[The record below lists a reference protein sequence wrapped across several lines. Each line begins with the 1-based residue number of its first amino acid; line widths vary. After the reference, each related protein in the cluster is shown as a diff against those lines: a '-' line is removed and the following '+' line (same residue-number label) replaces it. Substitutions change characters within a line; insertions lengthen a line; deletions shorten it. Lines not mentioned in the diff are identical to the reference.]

1 MRFPCLLLLTAA
13 AFCCFAA
20 ELPFSGGLCRT
31 DPTGKIELLMK
42 SGETLPLQIGVF
54 LPGWEFRAQ
63 TPLKKAA
70 ISREDTREF
79 VQEGLLTARENQLPC
94 SIRISE
100 KQGTLLFDLSLT
112 LPEEFKTQ
120 NNLPPQLTL
129 GIPAGALDGTPARFG
144 TKTVKLPA
152 DNSWSYGSSFYI
164 QKYGLQLELLNG
176 PQSISIW
183 GKEKRPI
190 SFRIPLKLEKKENGK
205 RLYRTVFR
213 IASASIHLREPVDLV
228 KLKQEQYLRVLYP
241 PMEPEFKP
249 AQLIAMLKAA
259 ELSNKTLKQIEN
271 CLDTRA
277 ELYSL
282 RERLVHADTA
292 AVELRS
298 GLAKAYAKL
307 NAGDWSGA
315 QAMIPELTAQADR
328 LPPLPMEDYNPFT
341 WIKSFTQYGY
351 FKHTD
356 GCSLIEPDPFCVL
369 FQDGFRFA
377 IAELPG
383 VERISNG
390 AFRQVRYTRP
400 MQEVSVERSWVD
412 TKWNLPGRTVTFSM
426 LTPVI
431 NVEDTDTLILS
442 DFSSPP
448 TNIGYVNE
456 QMRLWG
462 ASLTDMTRSS
472 ETIASVLVDN
482 QGAGARRIAGEVY
495 SFAGSRP
502 GRPWI
507 VLSSKS
513 DSWSLILLLGEQPL
527 TAALKDGKFILKLA
541 NKSHIGIVRL
551 PFARHPREAAGLAE
565 FFAETM
571 LDYPVGV
578 TETVRGDTVTWKYRY
593 RKRTNAWNTV
603 ARRIAP
609 LSPLLQL
616 GNWKVP
622 GERRSA
628 FNTKYGMY
636 SYLEGEKVVFH
647 TPQRGG
653 KPLFGV
659 NTPLDP
665 NRLRRHAEEGAQWQ
679 RLYIRPSKDPEE
691 TFRKVEEILQFC
703 TAQRIK
709 VLIDPHNFLFKVS
722 WNTGFPPT
730 EEGIAPFVAMWDRL
744 SRIAAKYPD
753 AVAGYDLYNELGVK
767 EGAEYRW
774 REIARQCVARIRKND
789 PHTPIFVTG
798 MDGANPSG
806 YFNYV
811 PPEDGN
817 LVVTFHFYTP
827 HSLTHQNVPTR
838 SVNGPYVFY
847 PGYAS
852 RMDWKK
858 RIHYGG
864 VTVDWFD
871 RWTLAAILLP
881 VWETGISTGLPLHCG
896 EFAVVGYANAGAGNS
911 AYLWTRDLCELFRHT
926 DVSWHLWNQGF
937 GLGNRRVRE
946 YMYRR
951 WRSPEH

>member
-1 MRFPCLLLLTAA
+1 MKGRT
-13 AFCCFAA
+13 
-20 ELPFSGGLCRT
+20 LPFAVFFLFLSLFAFGEKKSYTEVITT
-31 DPTGKIELLMK
+31 DPLVEKGLSVSAGKR
-42 SGETLPLQIGVF
+42 IGV
-54 LPGWEFRAQ
+54 WR
-63 TPLKKAA
+63 
-70 ISREDTREF
+70 
-79 VQEGLLTARENQLPC
+79 
-94 SIRISE
+94 
-100 KQGTLLFDLSLT
+100 
-112 LPEEFKTQ
+112 
-120 NNLPPQLTL
+120 PPT
-129 GIPAGALDGTPARFG
+129 
-144 TKTVKLPA
+144 
-152 DNSWSYGSSFYI
+152 
-164 QKYGLQLELLNG
+164 
-176 PQSISIW
+176 
-183 GKEKRPI
+183 
-190 SFRIPLKLEKKENGK
+190 EKKELPTDRK
-205 RLYRTVFR
+205 ITL
-213 IASASIHLREPVDLV
+213 EDLV
-228 KLKQEQYLRVLYP
+228 QHALTNNAELGQMRSEVNQAKIGVMGAKANYFPKVDFQASMTWFLNPLKEIGLKQG
-241 PMEPEFKP
+241 
-249 AQLIAMLKAA
+249 
-259 ELSNKTLKQIEN
+259 ELGI
-271 CLDTRA
+271 
-277 ELYSL
+277 
-282 RERLVHADTA
+282 
-292 AVELRS
+292 VE
-298 GLAKAYAKL
+298 
-307 NAGDWSGA
+307 
-315 QAMIPELTAQADR
+315 IPNVGSVM
-328 LPPLPMEDYNPFT
+328 LPMEDYNPFT

-383 VERISNG
+383 VERISDG

-482 QGAGARRIAGEVY
+482 QGAGARRIAGKVY

-541 NKSHIGIVRL
+541 KKSHIGIVRL

-679 RLYIRPSKDPEE
+679 PLHPPVEGSGGNFPE
-691 TFRKVEEILQFC
+691 
-703 TAQRIK
+703 
-709 VLIDPHNFLFKVS
+709 
-722 WNTGFPPT
+722 
-730 EEGIAPFVAMWDRL
+730 
-744 SRIAAKYPD
+744 
-753 AVAGYDLYNELGVK
+753 
-767 EGAEYRW
+767 
-774 REIARQCVARIRKND
+774 
-789 PHTPIFVTG
+789 
-798 MDGANPSG
+798 SG
-806 YFNYV
+806 RDF
-811 PPEDGN
+811 
-817 LVVTFHFYTP
+817 
-827 HSLTHQNVPTR
+827 
-838 SVNGPYVFY
+838 
-847 PGYAS
+847 
-852 RMDWKK
+852 
-858 RIHYGG
+858 
-864 VTVDWFD
+864 
-871 RWTLAAILLP
+871 AILHR
-881 VWETGISTGLPLHCG
+881 TADQGSDRSARFSFQG
-896 EFAVVGYANAGAGNS
+896 ELEYGVS
-911 AYLWTRDLCELFRHT
+911 AH
-926 DVSWHLWNQGF
+926 
-937 GLGNRRVRE
+937 
-946 YMYRR
+946 
-951 WRSPEH
+951 